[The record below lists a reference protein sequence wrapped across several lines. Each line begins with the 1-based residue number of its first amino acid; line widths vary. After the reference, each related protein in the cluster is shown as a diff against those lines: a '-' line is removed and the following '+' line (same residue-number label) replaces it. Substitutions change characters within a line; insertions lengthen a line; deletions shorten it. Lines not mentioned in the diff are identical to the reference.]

1 MSVTKH
7 QQFEMGRVW
16 RHEITPHPR
25 NPRKIAK
32 SAQHRLKGKV
42 DEVGMITPICV
53 NRRSMLIVGGHQRL
67 AVLDKL
73 EKYNAETQA
82 NDYQLDVSLCDLD
95 DKQELEMLAF
105 LNNPAAQG
113 VFDLDVLA
121 EMNLELGVD
130 FNGTGFDQMDVDFM
144 FDGDARFSHAF
155 EDTRAV
161 EDEKEKLEAIKA
173 ARAKGVENMRG
184 QNSAEF
190 YFVVVC
196 RDEDEMGEIKKR
208 LGVQP
213 HEQFVSGDAL
223 LGAVPE

>member
-1 MSVTKH
+1 MSVTKY

-16 RHEITPHPR
+16 RHELKPHPR

-53 NRRSMLIVGGHQRL
+53 NRRSMFIVGGHQRTE
-67 AVLDKL
+67 VMDKL
-73 EKYNAETQA
+73 EKYNPATQA
-82 NDYQLDVSLCDLD
+82 NDYQLDVSFCDLD
-95 DKQELEMLAF
+95 EKQELEMLAF
-105 LNNPAAQG
+105 LNNPSAQG

-121 EMNLELGVD
+121 DLNLELGVG
-130 FNGTGFDQMDVDFM
+130 FQGMGFDQMDVDFM
-144 FDGDARFSHAF
+144 FDGDARFSHVF
-155 EDTRAV
+155 EDNREV
-161 EDEKEKLEAIKA
+161 EDEKEKLEAIKK
-173 ARAKGVENMRG
+173 ARADGVENMRG

-196 RDEDEMGEIKKR
+196 RDEDEMTEVKKR

-223 LGAVPE
+223 LGAIPD

>member
-32 SAQHRLKGKV
+32 SAAHRMKGKV

-53 NRRSMLIVGGHQRL
+53 NRRTMFIVGGHQRTE
-67 AVLDKL
+67 VMDKL
-73 EKYNAETQA
+73 EKYNPATQA
-82 NDYQLDVSLCDLD
+82 NDYQLDVSFCELD

-105 LNNPAAQG
+105 LNNPSAQG

-121 EMNLELGVD
+121 DLNLELGVG
-130 FNGTGFDQMDVDFM
+130 FQGMGFDQMDVDFM
-144 FDGDARFSHAF
+144 FDGDARFSQIF
-155 EDTRAV
+155 EDNREV
-161 EDEKEKLEAIKA
+161 EAAKGELEAIKK
-173 ARAKGVENMRG
+173 ARAEGVENMKG

-196 RDEDEMGEIKKR
+196 RDQDEMTEIKKR

-223 LGAVPE
+223 LGAVAE

>member
-53 NRRSMLIVGGHQRL
+53 NRRTMLIVGGHQRL

-73 EKYNAETQA
+73 EKYNAETKA

-130 FNGTGFDQMDVDFM
+130 FNGMGFDQMDVDFM

-155 EDTRAV
+155 EDTREV
-161 EDEKEKLEAIKA
+161 EEEKGKLEAIKA
-173 ARAKGVENMRG
+173 SRAQGMEKMAER
-184 QNSAEF
+184 NSAEF
-190 YFVVVC
+190 YFTVVC
-196 RDEDEMGEIKKR
+196 RDEEEKAEVLKR

-213 HEQFVSGDAL
+213 HEQFVSGDAV
-223 LGAVPE
+223 LGAVAE